1 VRIWPWT
8 ARRDREID
16 AEIEAHLRMA
26 VDDRVDRGEERDAA
40 ELAARREFGNRTLI
54 AEIVRETW
62 GWTSIERLA
71 QDLRYALRMMRRS
84 PGFTAIAVSCL
95 SVAIGANAAI
105 FSLLDPVLLRTLPV
119 RDPDRLVEFV
129 SVYPGE
135 GKHPIG
141 VTRSRYELFRD
152 RNHAF
157 SDLIGFAP
165 ARFLVSGEGIE
176 QEQAD
181 GLYATGNVF
190 TAFGLR
196 PVIGRLFTPED
207 DRPDANGVVA
217 VVSWRY
223 WDTRLNFD
231 PAILGRRIS
240 LNGIPVSIVGVLP
253 RAFTG
258 VQVGSNEDV
267 WVPERMASI
276 VERTAPQTN
285 APVRLALLGR
295 LRPGVSIE
303 QARAEVAVLNDLR
316 SDAAS
321 QSSAAPVTRQLQLDL
336 EPAAGGFSLL
346 RDYLET
352 PLVVLMTV
360 VALLLLIACT
370 NVASM
375 LLAKATARRRE
386 MAVRVSLGAGRLRL
400 VRQMLT
406 EALLLSAIASAL
418 GVLFAFFGAHAL
430 ARVLIS
436 GRAMIGHALT
446 VPVHMDA
453 RVLLFTTAITILTG
467 VLFGLAPAWNAF
479 ATAPNAV
486 LREAGASSGT
496 RSRRSFG
503 RVLVAAQIALSLVL
517 LTGAVLFVRHLAQ
530 LRGTNLGFERQSVLL
545 VALDPRGSG
554 LGRQQLTEAYREL
567 LRRFDAIPGVRSATV
582 CAVTPSSGAGASHLV
597 TVEGF
602 REDMTSR
609 LFVSLNW
616 VGPKYFETLRTPLL
630 AGRDFTFDDEIHPRV
645 AIVNESMARYYFQ
658 GRSPIGGRVR
668 LDGDPKP
675 YEIVG
680 VAADAKYG
688 ELRAPA
694 PRTMYMNAFQEGR
707 VGSQFALRT
716 SLPPARVAG
725 AARQVVQDTLKP
737 VRIASV
743 STLADEVDAALVP
756 ERLMAS
762 LSGLIGGIGGALA
775 ALGLY
780 GLLAYTVARRTNE
793 IGVRIALGAMPRDVA
808 LMVLKGAVGLVGL
821 GLLAGVPCA
830 IIGRQIASSLV
841 PGLPQGSALPMAM
854 AAASMLAVAL
864 LAAYVP
870 ARRAARIDPLAALRH
885 E

>member
-1 VRIWPWT
+1 MRIWPWT
-8 ARRDREID
+8 ARRDREIEE
-16 AEIEAHLRMA
+16 EIEAHIRMA
-26 VDDRVDRGEERDAA
+26 ADDRVDRGEEK
-40 ELAARREFGNRTLI
+40 EAARIAATREFGNRTLI
-54 AEIVRETW
+54 AEITREVW
-62 GWTSIERLA
+62 SWTSVERLA
-71 QDLRYALRMMRRS
+71 QDVRYALRMMRRS
-84 PGFTAIAVSCL
+84 PGFTAIAVLCL
-95 SVAIGANAAI
+95 SVAIGANTAI
-105 FSLLDPVLLRTLPV
+105 FSVLDPVLLRKLPV
-119 RDPDRLVEFV
+119 RDPDRLAELV

-141 VTRSRYELFRD
+141 VTPAHYELFRD
-152 RNHAF
+152 QNHAF

-165 ARFLVSGEGIE
+165 ARFLVSGDRIE
-176 QEQAD
+176 QEQVE
-181 GLYATGNVF
+181 GVYATGNVF
-190 TAFGLR
+190 TAFGLQ

-207 DRPDANGVVA
+207 DRAEANAVVA

-223 WDTRLNFD
+223 WDTRFNFD

-240 LNGIPVSIVGVLP
+240 LNGVPVTIVGVLP

-276 VERTAPQTN
+276 VQRTAPQPT
-285 APVRLALLGR
+285 APVRMALLGS
-295 LRPGVSIE
+295 LKPGVSLE
-303 QARAEVAVLNDLR
+303 QARAELAVLNEGR
-316 SDAAS
+316 IDAAAQNS
-321 QSSAAPVTRQLQLDL
+321 TAPVTRQLRLDL

-386 MAVRVSLGAGRLRL
+386 MAVRVSMGAGRLRL

-406 EALLLSAIASAL
+406 EALLLSAIAGAL
-418 GVLFAFFGAHAL
+418 GVLFGFFGAHAL
-430 ARVLIS
+430 ARALIS
-436 GRAMIGHALT
+436 GRATIGHVLT
-446 VPVHMDA
+446 VPVHIDA
-453 RVLLFTTAITILTG
+453 RVLVFTTAVAILTG

-479 ATAPNAV
+479 TTAPIAV
-486 LREAGASSGT
+486 LHETGVSGET
-496 RSRRSFG
+496 RSRRLFG
-503 RVLVAAQIALSLVL
+503 RVLVATQIALSLVL
-517 LTGAVLFVRHLAQ
+517 LTGAVLFVRHLSQ
-530 LRGTNLGFERQSVLL
+530 LRGTDLGFERQSVLL

-554 LGRQQLTEAYREL
+554 LGRQQLTEQYREL
-567 LRRFDAIPGVRSATV
+567 LHRFEAIPGVRSATV
-582 CAVTPSSGAGASHLV
+582 CAVTPSSGAGASRLI

-630 AGRDFTFDDEIHPRV
+630 AGRDFTFDDEAHPRV

-658 GRSPIGGRVR
+658 GRSPIGGHVT
-668 LDGDPKP
+668 LDGDDKP

-680 VAADAKYG
+680 VVADAKYG

-694 PRTMYMNAFQEGR
+694 PRTMYINAFQEGR
-707 VGSQFALRT
+707 IGSQFALRT

-725 AARQVVQDTLKP
+725 SVRRVVEGTVKP
-737 VRIASV
+737 IRIATV
-743 STLADEVDAALVP
+743 STLAEEVDAALVP
-756 ERLMAS
+756 ERLMAL

-775 ALGLY
+775 AIGLY
-780 GLLAYTVARRTNE
+780 GLLAYAVARRTNE

-808 LMVLKGAVGLVGL
+808 AMVLKGALGLVAL
-821 GLLAGVPCA
+821 GLAVGVPCA
-830 IIGRQIASSLV
+830 IAGRRIASSLV
-841 PGLPQGSALPMAM
+841 PGLPQGSALPIAI
-854 AAASMLAVAL
+854 AAASMCAVAL

-870 ARRAARIDPLAALRH
+870 ARRAARVDPIAALRR